1 MAYYQRL
8 SFSEKKTKSAF
19 ALCFLPGHFVLLYWR
34 GTHAYFRKPAMIN
47 IFNYTD
53 YREFIED
60 YYNEKKADNPH
71 FSFQVFA
78 SQAGFRSK
86 SFIKLLID
94 GKKNLTEQSAGQMCR
109 AMKLTEKQ
117 SSYFKDLVQFNQ
129 SKSIQLRNFYFE
141 KVLSYNKRNSIHLML
156 QNHYD
161 FYAKWYHNTIREV
174 ACAVDFKDDFAL
186 LGKLVKPA
194 ISARK
199 ARQSVQLL
207 LKFGLIKRN
216 ASGRYEQADSLITT
230 GNEVRSIAVS
240 SFHQQ
245 NLFLAG
251 QSIETVPSSEREI
264 SSLILGLSPA
274 GMQKIKT
281 EIQNFQTK
289 LLKIAETEK
298 KVQRVYHL
306 NFQFFPTSE
315 RLYDDTSTR

>member
-1 MAYYQRL
+1 
-8 SFSEKKTKSAF
+8 
-19 ALCFLPGHFVLLYWR
+19 
-34 GTHAYFRKPAMIN
+34 MIN

-53 YREFIED
+53 YREYLED
-60 YYNEKKADNPH
+60 YYNEKKAKNQH

-94 GKKNLTEQSAGQMCR
+94 GKKNLTERSAEQLCK
-109 AMKLTEKQ
+109 AMKLGEKQ
-117 SSYFKDLVQFNQ
+117 GPYFKDLVQFNQ
-129 SKSIQLRNFYFE
+129 AKSTQLRNFFFE
-141 KVLSYNKRNSIHLML
+141 KVLSYNKRNSIHLMV

-186 LGKLVKPA
+186 LGKLVKPS

-207 LKFGLIKRN
+207 LKFGLIRRN
-216 ASGRYEQADSLITT
+216 ASGKYEQADSLITT
-230 GNEVRSIAVS
+230 GAEVRSLAVS

-264 SSLILGLSPA
+264 SCLILGLSPT

-281 EIQNFQTK
+281 EIQNLQTK
-289 LLKIAETEK
+289 ILKITETEK
-298 KVQRVYHL
+298 TVHRVYHL
-306 NFQFFPTSE
+306 NFQLFPTSE
-315 RLYDDTSTR
+315 CLTNDTTTP